1 MSVKCT
7 ANLDSN
13 VKLIA
18 TTFVQI
24 FQQFVKSI
32 FKGGLA
38 EPAQ

>member
-1 MSVKCT
+1 MNVKCT

-13 VKLIA
+13 VELIA
-18 TTFVQI
+18 PTFVRI

-38 EPAQ
+38 EPAR